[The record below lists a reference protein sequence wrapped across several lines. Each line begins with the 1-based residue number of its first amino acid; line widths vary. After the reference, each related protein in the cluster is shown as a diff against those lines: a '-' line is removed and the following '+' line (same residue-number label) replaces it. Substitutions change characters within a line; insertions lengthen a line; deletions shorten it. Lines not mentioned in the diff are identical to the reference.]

1 VCGYGLWELFV
12 KNGFLLVVIT
22 VVYLQLWQKNKLV
35 YVQHARAVI
44 WIGLKDSSTNQL
56 IIEVVSYF
64 AFLLKH
70 LLIGSELLRI
80 T

>member
-1 VCGYGLWELFV
+1 VWLWELFL
-12 KNGFLLVVIT
+12 KNGFLLVVIA

-35 YVQHARAVI
+35 YVQYARAVI
-44 WIGLKDSSTNQL
+44 WIGLKDSSINQL

-70 LLIGSELLRI
+70 LLISSELLRI